1 MQPAGG
7 SAGSRPP
14 ARGARDQNRQ
24 GGRRGDKGRQD
35 EIGTPICLTI
45 DFDTVETDNCVT
57 LRHRDT
63 MDQIRVK
70 IDDIKNEISKM
81 LKSF

>member
-1 MQPAGG
+1 MSEDILHTLCGLNDGAIDFDVTG
-7 SAGSRPP
+7 SIGKRY
-14 ARGARDQNRQ
+14 
-24 GGRRGDKGRQD
+24 KRQD

>member
-1 MQPAGG
+1 M
-7 SAGSRPP
+7 
-14 ARGARDQNRQ
+14 
-24 GGRRGDKGRQD
+24 QD

>member
-1 MQPAGG
+1 MRIFIRAL
-7 SAGSRPP
+7 
-14 ARGARDQNRQ
+14 RGNLGQQFDNTQSIGKRYR
-24 GGRRGDKGRQD
+24 RQD